1 MSLGK
6 RKINSK
12 ASKDPKAKEDKP
24 ILLQATRCNSD
35 VYNNGQTI
43 AVINSIGKE
52 RTELI
57 VRLAARKSGQ
67 KIDWFY
73 MAGRAVVRCIGDPYK
88 ALDALQKQL
97 HSLKPVYYQI
107 YLENLCPGCHEVLDY
122 DEDLSGYLICRNFT
136 CASAGY
142 SHTREKWEEIEK
154 EIQLQ
159 NLQVNS
165 ND

>member
-35 VYNNGQTI
+35 VYNNGRTI
-43 AVINSIGKE
+43 AVINSIGNE

-57 VRLAARKSGQ
+57 VRLAARESNQ

-73 MAGRAVVRCIGDPYK
+73 MAGRAIVRVIGDPYK
-88 ALDALQKQL
+88 ALDALQKHL
-97 HSLKPVYYQI
+97 HSLKPSYYQI
-107 YLENLCPGCHEVLDY
+107 YLENLCPSCHEVLDY
-122 DEDLSGYLICRNFT
+122 DTDLAGYLICRNFS
-136 CASAGY
+136 CSRAGY
-142 SHTREKWEEIEK
+142 SHTRKQWEEIEK
-154 EIQLQ
+154 EIQLMH
-159 NLQVNS
+159 LQAGS
-165 ND
+165 DD